1 MNGGKRRQ
9 VLSYIPGYTNNKLL
23 QLIFFIALCYI
34 MLALSWSVLL
44 LVYNSAANYDSYFL
58 PSLAIPGSRFLSHWW
73 TIFTYGIFHYPNG
86 FMGMAS
92 NMLWLYCF
100 GSVVQ
105 SLIGPKQIIP
115 LFFYCLFFGGIAYIG
130 ASMLPGALG
139 HSPTYLLGPK
149 AGMIGMAAAAITLA
163 PHHRFYL
170 SETFSIPIMAVAG
183 VFGVLMIIGSGFYL
197 SVIVLLLAGGI
208 TGFLYIRS
216 LQAGYRPANWIYTI
230 TGKIEGLV
238 TPDENVV
245 WKKHSA
251 KRNQILNNYYRN
263 QGPGASKKTV
273 DDILDKINQKGYNSL
288 TKEEKAILM
297 QVSKE

>member
-9 VLSYIPGYTNNKLL
+9 ILSYIPGYTNNKLL
-23 QLIFFIALCYI
+23 QLIFFSALCYI
-34 MLALSWSVLL
+34 MLALSWSVLM
-44 LVYNSAANYDSYFL
+44 LVYNSAANYDGYFL
-58 PSLAIPGSRFLSHWW
+58 PSIAIPASGFFSHWW

-86 FMGMAS
+86 FMEMVS

-115 LFFYCLFFGGIAYIG
+115 LYFYCLFFGGVAYVG

-139 HSPTYLLGPK
+139 HTATYLLGPK
-149 AGMIGMAAAAITLA
+149 AGLIGMAAAALTLA
-163 PHHRFYL
+163 PRHRFYL
-170 SETFSIPIMAVAG
+170 TETFSLPLVGVAG
-183 VFGVLMIIGSGFYL
+183 VFALLMVIGSGFYL
-197 SVIVLLLAGGI
+197 PVIVLLLAGGL
-208 TGFLYIRS
+208 TGFGYIRS
-216 LQAGYRPANWIYTI
+216 LQAGYRPANWIYAI
-230 TGKIEGLV
+230 TDKVEGLV
-238 TPDENVV
+238 TPDEDIV